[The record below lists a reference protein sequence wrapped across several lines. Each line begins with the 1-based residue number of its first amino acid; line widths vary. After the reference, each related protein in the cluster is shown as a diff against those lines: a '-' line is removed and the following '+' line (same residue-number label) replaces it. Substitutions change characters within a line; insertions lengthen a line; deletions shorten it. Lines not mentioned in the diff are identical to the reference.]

1 MEKQDTYVFP
11 AVFKQE
17 SESEISV
24 VFPDLD
30 VVTRGKDN
38 ADALASARELLGCML
53 FGAEEA
59 GSKAPKPSDAFD
71 LQCAKGEVVV
81 LVDVYM
87 PTVRL
92 AQKDRVVDNT
102 VKIPAW
108 LNTLA
113 AERNLDYSTTLQN
126 ALKAELGMK

>member
-17 SESEISV
+17 SEKEISV

-30 VVTRGKDN
+30 VATRGKDN

-53 FGAEEA
+53 FGIEES
-59 GSKAPKPSDAFD
+59 GGTPPKASSPFD
-71 LQCAKGEVVV
+71 LTCEKGEVAV

-92 AQKDRVVDNT
+92 AQKDRT
-102 VKIPAW
+102 VEATVTVPAW

-113 AERNLDYSTTLQN
+113 QERSLNYSDRLLA
-126 ALKAELGMK
+126 ALKKELGM